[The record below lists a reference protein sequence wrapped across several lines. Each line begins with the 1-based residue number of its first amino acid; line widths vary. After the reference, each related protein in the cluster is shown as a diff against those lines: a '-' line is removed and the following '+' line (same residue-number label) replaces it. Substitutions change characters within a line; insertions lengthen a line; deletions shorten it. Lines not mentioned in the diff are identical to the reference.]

1 MSGLLMI
8 KTYKVLAV
16 PKPRMTQRDKW
27 AKRPAVMR
35 YRAFC
40 DEIRALGCVI
50 PESGAHVTFKM
61 PMAKSWSAK
70 KKAEMLGKPHQQKP
84 DVDNLAKAL
93 MDAVLDE
100 DEGVWDIRITKV
112 WSDVA
117 SIEIS
122 E

>member
-1 MSGLLMI
+1 MTVKI
-8 KTYKVLAV
+8 YPVLPV
-16 PKPRMTQRDKW
+16 PKPRMTQRDRW
-27 AKRPAVMR
+27 AKRPAVLR

-40 DEIRALGCVI
+40 DEVRALDCQV
-50 PESGAHVTFKM
+50 PESGAHVTFQM
-61 PMAKSWSAK
+61 PMAKSWSKK

-112 WSDVA
+112 WGSDA
-117 SIEIS
+117 AIIIS
-122 E
+122 TEAN